1 MNNFYVYVYLDP
13 RKIGNYIYDDLSF
26 GYEPFYVGKG
36 KRNRCYNGIK
46 DKHKC
51 LKTTR
56 IKSILDDGKSP
67 IIIKIFTEITEDE
80 SFSLEIE
87 TIRKIGRINKNN
99 GPLTNMTDGGDGTS
113 GRIDRESDILR
124 KRKFKHTEEW
134 KRVLCKPVIQIKD
147 GTQINEYKSVKEA
160 AEKTGLIKQNISAC
174 LTGKYKTTG
183 GFSWRYKNEN
193 DRLQGH
199 LNDHFKMPKHS
210 DETKSKMSYSA
221 KRGENHPAKKKMGKN
236 SPFSKKVIQKSME
249 GKIIKI
255 WDSLQD
261 IKRELGFTPSNICR
275 CCQGSVKRIG
285 GFKWEYYN
293 S

>member
-1 MNNFYVYVYLDP
+1 MKDYYVYVYLDP
-13 RKIGNYIYDDLSF
+13 DKPGKYNYGELSF
-26 GYEPFYVGKG
+26 DNEPFYIGKG
-36 KRNRCYNGIK
+36 TKNRCYSGIR
-46 DKHKC
+46 D
-51 LKTTR
+51 R
-56 IKSILDDGKSP
+56 IKSPKTSKIKSLIDSGKFP
-67 IIIKIFTEITEDE
+67 IIIKIFQNLSNDE
-80 SFSLEIE
+80 SCKLEIE
-87 TIRKIGRINKNN
+87 TIKKIGRINLKT
-99 GPLTNMTDGGDGTS
+99 GPLTNLTDGGTGGT
-113 GRIDRESDILR
+113 GL
-124 KRKFKHTEEW
+124 KHTEEW
-134 KRVLCKPVIQIKD
+134 KKVLCKPVIQIKD
-147 GTQINEYKSVKEA
+147 GKPINEYESVKKA

-183 GFSWRYKNEN
+183 GFSWVYKNEN

-199 LNDHFKMPKHS
+199 LKIEYKMPKHS
-210 DETKSKMSYSA
+210 EETRNKMRGSA

-275 CCQGSVKRIG
+275 CCKGSVKRIG

-293 S
+293 L